1 MVRYNRNVRYNVRLL
16 EQVYRFRSEC
26 TVPPQVATGS
36 TFFSFLWRI
45 SKQTK
50 NNILLFYWVFRH
62 LPPKATQQS
71 QQLYPGT
78 THAMHHQGPRMS
90 SRCFFLSWR
99 STRIPCCVQGRSC
112 RKSLTM
118 MRPRGVGKIIW
129 YNRDYVQ
136 PTSWGRMDC
145 RFPLI
150 VFFKPPNH
158 HYLFESTSS
167 YLMTGQWD
175 EGSRWW
181 RKAWSSDLFRQPV
194 IFQCRLEPWSH
205 GHHRMADQVLCA
217 SGISIL
223 LTRIL
228 WSCSCRNCRELVPS
242 FWSKFLKR
250 CGWL

>member
-50 NNILLFYWVFRH
+50 NNILLFLLGFSTSPSQGDPTVPTALSRH
-62 LPPKATQQS
+62 HSRHASPRSPNVQQVLLPELAQYKDPM
-71 QQLYPGT
+71 LRG
-78 THAMHHQGPRMS
+78 
-90 SRCFFLSWR
+90 
-99 STRIPCCVQGRSC
+99 QGRSC

-150 VFFKPPNH
+150 VFFQTTKPP
-158 HYLFESTSS
+158 LS
-167 YLMTGQWD
+167 
-175 EGSRWW
+175 
-181 RKAWSSDLFRQPV
+181 
-194 IFQCRLEPWSH
+194 
-205 GHHRMADQVLCA
+205 
-217 SGISIL
+217 
-223 LTRIL
+223 
-228 WSCSCRNCRELVPS
+228 
-242 FWSKFLKR
+242 FLKAHPHISWQVSEMKEA
-250 CGWL
+250 GDDAKLEVQNYSDNKSSFNVA